1 MKKQISKSLNPNC
14 RFSRAYVRKTRSYTL
29 SFKGL
34 TKFQADLISHF
45 FCTLA
50 PAGVVYTYLGGYTL
64 PELELRCNIPL
75 ARGVGSTLV
84 VPNAS
89 LSALALLFNN
99 ENFVSKDV
107 ILSSNGLP
115 LSHLNQY

>member
-1 MKKQISKSLNPNC
+1 MKKQISKLSNPNC
-14 RFSRAYVRKTRSYTL
+14 RFNRAYVRKTHSYTL

-34 TKFQADLISHF
+34 TKFQADLISHI
-45 FCTLA
+45 FCTLNSC
-50 PAGVVYTYLGGYTL
+50 GVVYTYLGGFSL

-84 VPNAS
+84 VPNSS
-89 LSALALLFNN
+89 LSAIALLFNN
-99 ENFVSKDV
+99 ENFASNDV

-115 LSHLNQY
+115 LSHLNKY

>member
-1 MKKQISKSLNPNC
+1 MKKQISKSLSPNC
-14 RFSRAYVRKTRSYTL
+14 RFNRSFVKASKTYTL

-34 TKFQADLISHF
+34 SKFQADIISHI
-45 FCTLA
+45 FCTLNSC
-50 PAGVVYTYLGGYTL
+50 GVVYTYLGGFTL

-84 VPNAS
+84 VPNSS

-99 ENFVSKDV
+99 ENFASKNV
-107 ILSSNGLP
+107 ILSSKGLP
-115 LSHLNQY
+115 LSHLNKY

>member
-1 MKKQISKSLNPNC
+1 MKKQIFTSSNPNC
-14 RFSRAYVRKTRSYTL
+14 RFNRTYVRKTHSYTL

-50 PAGVVYTYLGGYTL
+50 PIGVVYTYLGGFTL

-75 ARGVGSTLV
+75 ARGVGSSLV
-84 VPNAS
+84 VPNSS

-99 ENFVSKDV
+99 ENFASKDV
-107 ILSSNGLP
+107 ILSPHGFP
-115 LSHLNQY
+115 LSHLNKY